1 MAVIVAGV
9 TARHAGAVVGVA
21 AELAAALDASLAC
34 VWVDATRT
42 PMSGLAWSIP
52 IDPDSDD
59 AGEPEFPAD
68 LSAEIQGALHG
79 LPITWTAHAVAGD
92 TALSIMRIA
101 DDVDAS
107 LIVVGARDKG
117 ARAAFREFVEGS
129 VAVSLAHRQFRPVV
143 VVPTN
148 PDSSTAAA

>member
-9 TARHAGAVVGVA
+9 TGPHASAVVGVA

-34 VWVDATRT
+34 VWVDVTRI
-42 PMSGLAWSIP
+42 PMSGVAWSIP
-52 IDPDSDD
+52 IDPESDD
-59 AGEPEFPAD
+59 AGEPQFPAD
-68 LSAEIQGALHG
+68 LTEQIEGALHG
-79 LPITWTAHAVAGD
+79 LPIRWTAHAVTGD

-101 DDVDAS
+101 DDVDAA

-148 PDSSTAAA
+148 PERAGHA